1 MPADDFG
8 LVGQTIDQLR
18 FDDVVDGG
26 GFGLVYRATHMG
38 LGELV
43 AVKCLRIDS
52 GVDPSLTE
60 SFFQRFK
67 DETRILYRL
76 SQGSLDIVRGV
87 SSGTLRAPKT
97 GQDVPYMVLEWL
109 EGHTLAHEMRSRSMK
124 GRPYSLEEAMDVF
137 DPVFSA
143 LAHAHSQGIVHRD
156 VKPGNLFLA
165 RGRDGQSRVKV
176 LDFGLAKIYE
186 PTLGVAPSVETMKG
200 VALCSPSY
208 GAPEQFVKRF
218 GEIGPWTDVYALA
231 LVLLEALSNRKARH
245 ADTLVEGLGKAIAKE
260 TASPSPESL
269 GLTLPPRVS
278 LVLQRAVARE
288 TNVRPADAAK
298 FRAELKEAMTV
309 PQVGPTSHL
318 AATMVKPF
326 EDDDLRATNVVE
338 QRHVFEPVGHH
349 APSPQ
354 SLTGPHTLRPSE
366 RGQPL
371 PAAAAATAVV
381 PPQPTMRSPGQPS
394 VQQSTAPLGSPAL
407 GLEGAPRSAAQ
418 AVSPAAMSARPAGP
432 PNMSQLKN
440 TAMLAPGAFVL
451 PPGLQGSGPS
461 AAPQRSLSP
470 SGMGA
475 VRPPQQVGAGYP
487 HPMHAPAK
495 APGAPPGYGPSQG
508 QRFGSPPGMAA
519 VRPSQP
525 PGPPGHALPVGQVG
539 PVGPAHG
546 RMSPVPGQPMT
557 PPAVPGMAGP
567 PHGGLPMAGP
577 ASGDPSS
584 AAPMSRAS
592 GLPPL
597 PPQRATGS
605 GAGTKIAVALVVVLA
620 AVAIVAT
627 YIYFDRKAQHGRIE
641 APPQSIGETLS

>member
-26 GFGLVYRATHMG
+26 GFGLVYRATHTG

-76 SQGSLDIVRGV
+76 SQGSLDIVRGI
-87 SSGTLRAPKT
+87 SSGTLRAPTT

-109 EGHTLAHEMRSRSMK
+109 EGHTLAHEMRSRAMK

-298 FRAELKEAMTV
+298 FRAELREAMTV

-326 EDDDLRATNVVE
+326 EDEDLRATNVVE
-338 QRHVFEPVGHH
+338 QRHVFEPVGRH

-354 SLTGPHTLRPSE
+354 SLTGPRTLRPSE
-366 RGQPL
+366 RGSAL

-381 PPQPTMRSPGQPS
+381 PPQPTVRSPGQPS

-407 GLEGAPRSAAQ
+407 GDSPRAPAAP
-418 AVSPAAMSARPAGP
+418 VSPAALSTRPAGP
-432 PNMSQLKN
+432 GPSGAPNLSQLKN

-451 PPGLQGSGPS
+451 PPGVQGAGQA

-475 VRPPQQVGAGYP
+475 VRPPAQVGAGYP
-487 HPMHAPAK
+487 HPMHAPAPVAGSPH
-495 APGAPPGYGPSQG
+495 APYGPSQG

-525 PGPPGHALPVGQVG
+525 PGPPAPGSPMAVPAG
-539 PVGPAHG
+539 PPHG
-546 RMSPVPGQPMT
+546 RMSPVPPHPMS
-557 PPAVPGMAGP
+557 PPARVGP
-567 PHGGLPMAGP
+567 SHGGLPLPSP

-584 AAPMSRAS
+584 VAPISRAS
-592 GLPPL
+592 GLPPQK
-597 PPQRATGS
+597 PAGT
-605 GAGTKIAVALVVVLA
+605 GAGTKVAVALVVVLA

-627 YIYFDRKAQHGRIE
+627 YIYFDRKAQHGRLE
-641 APPQSIGETLS
+641 APPQSIGESPT